1 MTPHDP
7 DLLQPL
13 IDALPVGV
21 IMIDRD
27 NCVRA
32 WNSLAEEFIEA
43 AKRPTLVDGLTLEA
57 THPGAYGAGMAAVL
71 ERLRAGETVPPK
83 IVERDGRSFRVHYR
97 AMASEA
103 EGYLGVV
110 QVIESLEEGAS

>member
-1 MTPHDP
+1 MTAPDP

-32 WNSLAEEFIEA
+32 WNALAEEFIEV
-43 AKRPTLVDGLTLEA
+43 AKRPTLVEGLTLEA
-57 THPGAYGAGMAAVL
+57 THPGAYGASMTAVL
-71 ERLRAGETVPPK
+71 DRLRSGDTVAPK
-83 IVERDGRSFRVHYR
+83 RVERDGRVFRVHYR
-97 AMASEA
+97 AMVSEA
-103 EGYLGVV
+103 DGYLGVV